1 MVCALK
7 SIGIFSSILPSN
19 RGNSRKALLQFR
31 RGGKVKMKKVG
42 TQLRNLTMQTTVILM
57 MKNTWMMKKMTA
69 KKSQN

>member
-1 MVCALK
+1 MK
-7 SIGIFSSILPSN
+7 T
-19 RGNSRKALLQFR
+19 
-31 RGGKVKMKKVG
+31 KKVG